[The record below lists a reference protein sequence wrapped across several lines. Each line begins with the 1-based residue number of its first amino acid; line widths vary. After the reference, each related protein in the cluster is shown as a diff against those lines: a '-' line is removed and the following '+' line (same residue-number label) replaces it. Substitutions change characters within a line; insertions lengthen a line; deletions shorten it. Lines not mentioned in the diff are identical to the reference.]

1 MKQISV
7 KRLVMIALF
16 AAATTVATVLFRIPF
31 ARGYFNLGEIMIFT
45 TALLFGPVIG
55 GVAGAI
61 GAALADLYAGFF
73 LPWGPITFVLKGL
86 EGYLVGRLGQNKQLG
101 GKVIAVLTGGLVI
114 IIGYPLAAAL
124 LYGWPAFLPEL
135 YMDLVQVSIG
145 AIVAIPLSNML
156 QKNLVK
162 R

>member
-1 MKQISV
+1 MKQLSV
-7 KRLVMIALF
+7 KKLVMIALF
-16 AAATTVATVLFRIPF
+16 AAATTVATMLLRIPF

-45 TALLFGPVIG
+45 TALLFGPMIG
-55 GVAGAI
+55 GIAGAL
-61 GAALADLYAGFF
+61 GAALADLFAGFF
-73 LPWGPITFVLKGL
+73 LPWGPITFLLKGL
-86 EGYLVGRLGQNKQLG
+86 EGYLVGRFGQNRQLG
-101 GKVIAVLTGGLVI
+101 GKIIAVLVGGLVI
-114 IIGYPLAAAL
+114 IIGYPLATAL

-156 QKNLVK
+156 EKNLVK